1 MNNQQADLFLDTYKR
16 LETAAERL
24 VGSVGRGSS
33 ILRLAHLPAFSRY
46 REELD
51 YCRQVRNLLTHEAKI
66 DGAYGAIPT
75 DQLLGVL
82 NKVLRQIED
91 PPTVG
96 EYMTPVGKLLTAQMT
111 DKVLCFMTQME
122 EKGITYLPV
131 IEQNKIVGI
140 FSQHGVF
147 RWLLSGRQITEEV
160 TFSEMEPLLG
170 PEQHKGIRFV
180 SPDLSLEQGREM
192 FRRVPAKHARTKMLL
207 VTQNG
212 SPDQP
217 LLGVVSPYDILKED

>member
-66 DGAYGAIPT
+66 DGAYGVIPT

-96 EYMTPVGKLLTAQMT
+96 EYMTPVGKMLTAQMT

-131 IEQNKIVGI
+131 MEQNQIVGI

-147 RWLLSGRQITEEV
+147 RWLLSGEQIDDDL
-160 TFSEMEPLLG
+160 TFSQMEHLLVL
-170 PEQHKGIRFV
+170 EQHKGIRFV
-180 SPDLSLEQGREM
+180 SPDLSLEQGREL
-192 FRRVPAKHARTKMLL
+192 FRHIPAKHERVKLLL

-212 SPDQP
+212 DSRRP
-217 LLGVVSPYDILKED
+217 LLGVVSPYDILKEE